1 MWSIFKTDTIYNI
14 TPFSVFAMRKDK
26 KKRLQRLA
34 DRRNERKLQRKQ
46 LLLENIGELFTGTI
60 SINPNGFGFVRVP
73 AENESDAAQDWFV
86 PAKYLAGAMDGDT
99 VRIALLPPDP
109 RFQDDKKDSQATQV
123 VEVVKRARRTI
134 VGIMVSYDRMRPLDK
149 RLVADIMVTGN
160 LHGARKGDWVE
171 VKPDYE
177 SDLIPRKRMT
187 RKSMSRRLAGITAS
201 VVRRLGPA
209 GVIQADLDAVC
220 LEYHLPEFYTLE
232 EEAQAAAIVPREINR
247 DDLRDRFTVT
257 IDPFDAKDY
266 DDAVSL
272 APGKTAD
279 TVELGVH
286 IAEVAAWIE
295 PGSYFDKKAGARGFT
310 AYLPG
315 RTINL
320 LPKGLTRNI
329 SMTEGIDAPAHT
341 ILFEVE
347 RATGKILSGKRMHS
361 LIHVNHRLDY
371 DTVQKFFDDNRAPAE
386 WPQRLCT
393 VLRDMLDIT
402 GKMRRN
408 RQSEEQFLD
417 LEIPEIRVI
426 CDEINNKILGLENHL
441 QRPSEELVE
450 ECMLAANSFVAAE
463 LLEKHIPGLYRI
475 HPEPEPEKLEEFAA
489 LSEGS
494 FNIPA
499 GDLSNRQACKNYLK
513 NLPDTPAKAPLLNAF
528 LRSLP
533 RASYQQENA
542 LHYGLGKTL
551 YSHFTSPIRRY
562 SDLLIHQQLWAA
574 DTHHA
579 LKSNKTMQNWGET
592 LSELENN
599 NDDAYFA
606 ASNRMKIRYME
617 EMLLA
622 GRANVFEAL
631 ITKVTNSGAVIE
643 LPELGLPGFIN
654 ASDLPGGYRSEEKAL
669 RDCHVGKVLTVALED
684 IDFVKAT
691 VTFRAINQ
699 RSR

>member
-1 MWSIFKTDTIYNI
+1 
-14 TPFSVFAMRKDK
+14 MRKDK

-34 DRRNERKLQRKQ
+34 DRRNERKLQRNQ
-46 LLLENIGELFTGTI
+46 LISENIGELFAGII
-60 SINPNGFGFVRVP
+60 SINPNGFGFVKV
-73 AENESDAAQDWFV
+73 ASDDENTPTRDWFV
-86 PAKYLAGAMDGDT
+86 PAKYLAGAMHGDK
-99 VRIALLPPDP
+99 VRIALLPPDK
-109 RFQDDKKDSQATQV
+109 RFQDDKKDSQAAQV
-123 VEVVKRARRTI
+123 VEIIHRARQTI
-134 VGIMVSYDRMRPLDK
+134 VGVMISHDRVRPLDK
-149 RLVADIMVTGN
+149 RLVADILVSGN

-171 VKPDYE
+171 IRPDYNGE
-177 SDLIPRKRMT
+177 LIPRKRVT

-201 VVRRLGPA
+201 VVRKLGQA

-220 LEYHLPEFYTLE
+220 AEYNLPPLYTLE
-232 EEAQAAAIVPREINR
+232 EEAQAAAIVPREIDR
-247 DDLRDRFTVT
+247 ADLRDRYTLT

-272 APGKTAD
+272 APGQTTD

-315 RTINL
+315 RTINM
-320 LPKGLTRNI
+320 LPKGLTKNI
-329 SMTEGIDAPAHT
+329 SMTEGVDAPAHT

-347 RATGKILSGKRMHS
+347 KSTGRILSGKRMHS
-361 LIHVNHRLDY
+361 LIHVDKRLDY
-371 DTVQKFFDDNRAPAE
+371 DTVQKFYDTGKSPDT
-386 WPQRLCT
+386 WSDQ
-393 VLRDMLDIT
+393 LRQALLKILDIT
-402 GKMRRN
+402 TKMRRN
-408 RQSEEQFLD
+408 RQAEEQFLD
-417 LEIPEIRVI
+417 MEIPEIRVI
-426 CDEINNKILGLENHL
+426 CDETNNKILGLENHL

-463 LLEKHIPGLYRI
+463 LLAKHIPGLYRI

-499 GDLSNRQACKNYLK
+499 GDLSSRQACRNYLK
-513 NLPDTPAKAPLLNAF
+513 NLPDTPAKAALLNAF

-533 RASYQQENA
+533 RASYQEENA

-579 LKSNKTMQNWGET
+579 LKSNKTMHSWGET

-599 NDDAYFA
+599 NDEAYYA
-606 ASNRMKIRYME
+606 ASTRMKIRYLE
-617 EMLLA
+617 EMLLG
-622 GRANVFEAL
+622 GRENLFSAM
-631 ITKVTNSGAVIE
+631 ITKVTTAGAVVEIT
-643 LPELGLPGFIN
+643 ELGLQGFVN
-654 ASDLPGGYRSEEKAL
+654 ASDLPGGFRSEEKAL
-669 RDCHVGKVLTVALED
+669 RECHAGKILTVALDD
-684 IDFVKAT
+684 IDYVKAAA
-691 VTFRAINQ
+691 TFRAINVIPEKV
-699 RSR
+699 RKK